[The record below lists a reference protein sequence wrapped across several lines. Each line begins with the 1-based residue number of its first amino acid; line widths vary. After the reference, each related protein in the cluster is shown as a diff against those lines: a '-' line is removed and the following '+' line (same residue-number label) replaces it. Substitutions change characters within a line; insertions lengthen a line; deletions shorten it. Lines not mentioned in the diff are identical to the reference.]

1 MGILT
6 NLIKGMGEN
15 KKEIKQKFKEA
26 QQELKVQ
33 TMIEERSKSAN
44 QRELERYV
52 KEENEK
58 SIKETLDKIHK
69 KQNADNWKGQSILKS
84 QKSILHEDTKILEND
99 RPILGQKN
107 IFLDN
112 KLDIPLSKKKK
123 KLFKGW

>member
-1 MGILT
+1 MSGLIQ

-15 KKEIKQKFKEA
+15 KKELKQKFKDA
-26 QQELKVQ
+26 QQDLKIQ
-33 TMIEERSKSAN
+33 TMLEERQKSAN

-52 KEENEK
+52 KEQDEK
-58 SIKETLDKIHK
+58 EITMHLEKIRK
-69 KQNADNWKGQSILKS
+69 KQRADTWKGKSILKS

-112 KLDIPLSKKKK
+112 KSNIPLSKKR
-123 KLFKGW
+123 LFQGW

>member
-1 MGILT
+1 MGL
-6 NLIKGMGEN
+6 LQSFIKGMGEN
-15 KKEIKQKFKEA
+15 KKELKQKFKEA
-26 QQELKVQ
+26 QQELKIR

-52 KEENEK
+52 KEDNEK
-58 SIKETLDKIHK
+58 SIKEALDKIHK

-112 KLDIPLSKKKK
+112 KSDIPLSKR

>member
-15 KKEIKQKFKEA
+15 KKELKEKFKEA

-58 SIKETLDKIHK
+58 SIKEALDKIHK

-84 QKSILHEDTKILEND
+84 QKSILHEDKKILSND
-99 RPILGQKN
+99 KSILKQKN
-107 IFLDN
+107 IFLDHKSN
-112 KLDIPLSKKKK
+112 IPITGQGAF
-123 KLFKGW
+123 FKW